1 MLVLTRQV
9 GQSLI
14 INDNITVTIISIN
27 GNNVKVGIEAPKE
40 IIILRDDIIN
50 KQRAKKSLQKSCLE
64 SLSTHMPTPQI

>member
-14 INDNITVTIISIN
+14 INDNITVTIISIS

-50 KQRAKKSLQKSCLE
+50 KQRAKKSLQKSGLE
-64 SLSTHMPTPQI
+64 PLSTHMPTPQI

>member
-14 INDNITVTIISIN
+14 INDNITVTIISIS

-50 KQRAKKSLQKSCLE
+50 KQRAKKSLQN
-64 SLSTHMPTPQI
+64 HV